1 LGGSKVINNFMGLL
15 NDFIKNKQKTEDN
28 RRKILDDIS
37 KKIMEMATA
46 NNLNVA
52 ELADLSRWLSDWSVK
67 SFLETIKKLD
77 KKD

>member
-1 LGGSKVINNFMGLL
+1 MGLL